1 MMTMMVI
8 RCDDN
13 DDGDDNND
21 DVEDD
26 IQNTKNKNTRWW
38 LCYNYNNDCW

>member
-1 MMTMMVI
+1 MMVI

-26 IQNTKNKNTRWW
+26 IQNTKNKNTR
-38 LCYNYNNDCW
+38 